1 MQVTTSKT
9 PTYVLIDGE
18 NIDWA
23 LSELINKKPGPA
35 ERPRWSEIVD
45 HFREG
50 GNKQVVALFFFNCPG
65 DAVPIQFVTFL
76 RSSGIRPVLLR
87 GQGKVVD
94 LGIQRTLQALT
105 KRDGDVALLSHDGD
119 FIDEVAALVRSDRTV
134 SLVCFPERANAQFMA
149 LREEG
154 LRLLDLERD
163 IKNSFDVTIPR
174 PIFTVIDVED
184 FNPEDFLAL

>member
-1 MQVTTSKT
+1 MTTFPS

-45 HFREG
+45 HFRDG
-50 GNKQVVALFFFNCPG
+50 GNTQVVPLFFFNCPG
-65 DAVPIQFVTFL
+65 DMVPIQFVTFL

-94 LGIQRTLQALT
+94 LGIQRTLQVLT
-105 KRDGDVALLSHDGD
+105 KREGDVALLSHDGD
-119 FIDEVAALVRSDRTV
+119 FIDEVAALVRSNRTV

-149 LREEG
+149 LRDEG
-154 LRLLDLERD
+154 LRIVDLERD
-163 IKNSFDVTIPR
+163 IKNSFDVAIPR
-174 PIFTVIDVED
+174 PIFTVIDVDD
-184 FNPEDFLAL
+184 FNPEDFLALM

>member
-1 MQVTTSKT
+1 
-9 PTYVLIDGE
+9 
-18 NIDWA
+18 
-23 LSELINKKPGPA
+23 
-35 ERPRWSEIVD
+35 
-45 HFREG
+45 
-50 GNKQVVALFFFNCPG
+50 
-65 DAVPIQFVTFL
+65 
-76 RSSGIRPVLLR
+76 VLLR

-105 KRDGDVALLSHDGD
+105 KREGDVALLSHDGD
-119 FIDEVAALVRSDRTV
+119 FIDEVAALVRSNRTV

-184 FNPEDFLAL
+184 FNPEDFLSLA

>member
-1 MQVTTSKT
+1 MAAA

-23 LSELINKKPGPA
+23 LSEVIGKKPGPN
-35 ERPRWSEIVD
+35 ERPRWAEIVD
-45 HFREG
+45 HFRNG
-50 GNKQVVALFFFNCPG
+50 GTSQVVALFFFNCPS
-65 DAVPIQFVTFL
+65 DIVPIQFVTFL

-94 LGIQRTLQALT
+94 LGIQRTLEALRH
-105 KRDGDVALLSHDGD
+105 RDGDVALLSHDGD
-119 FIDEVAALVRSDRTV
+119 FIDEVAALVHSGRSV

-149 LREEG
+149 LREDG
-154 LRLLDLERD
+154 LRISDLERD
-163 IKNSFDVTIPR
+163 IPNSFDITIPR